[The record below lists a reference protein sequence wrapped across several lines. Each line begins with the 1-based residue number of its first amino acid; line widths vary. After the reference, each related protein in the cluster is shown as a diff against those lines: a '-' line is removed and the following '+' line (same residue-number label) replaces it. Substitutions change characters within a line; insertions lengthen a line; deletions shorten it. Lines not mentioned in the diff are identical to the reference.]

1 MSKYIYICG
10 PVSGRDHDEAKAE
23 FDKAAYGIKQKH
35 GDAVFVVNPFD
46 FCQKGEDWNY
56 AMKKCIVN
64 LTTCNYIH
72 CLPGFEESKGARL
85 EVTIAQAL
93 GYGVCDSNFNLKEPT
108 KTF

>member
-23 FDKAAYGIKQKH
+23 FDKAAHEIKKKH
-35 GDAVFVVNPFD
+35 GEAVFVVNPFD

-85 EVTIAQAL
+85 EVTIAEAL
-93 GYGVCDSNFNLKEPT
+93 RYGVCDRNYDLIDYGE
-108 KTF
+108 